1 MKATQ
6 QNTEHAR
13 AACQNDLLDTKQVA
27 AELNVTVG
35 CVVRWRRLNKPPA
48 FVKLNG
54 IIRYHR
60 TDVDAA
66 LAQRKGEHA

>member
-6 QNTEHAR
+6 QQITHVR
-13 AACQNDLLDTKQVA
+13 VSSQTDLLDTKQVA

-60 TDVDAA
+60 ADVDAA

>member
-6 QNTEHAR
+6 RNTAQAR
-13 AACQNDLLDTKQVA
+13 AACQTDLLDTKQVA

-60 TDVDAA
+60 ADVDAA